1 MSQRMNQIGIMGRA
15 AINKVLKQIIGVSL
29 LLYSHIAFADSYQ
42 AETDKRIKVKISKSG
57 LNRISNPPYK
67 ITQVTGDDS
76 KYRLKYDEDGTNI
89 YFMPLSSI
97 GENIE
102 ISIKNNSGFVQDLEL
117 SVSNIKGQSI
127 IIDGKTSLVA
137 ERIEKS
143 DIAQMLRAMK
153 DNVGAKFYVQPVQKK
168 FSDIGILKV
177 EQSKIY
183 KYKNIV
189 GGIFEVSNK
198 SKMPIT
204 LDVSFFAKQFDNVKS
219 SHPGLTVIEANKTVN
234 VLIVQKL
241 LEK

>member
-1 MSQRMNQIGIMGRA
+1 MSQRGMSR
-15 AINKVLKQIIGVSL
+15 VFKQVIGVSL
-29 LLYSHIAFADSYQ
+29 LLYGHVAFADTYQ
-42 AETDKRIKVKISKSG
+42 AEIDKRLRVKISKSG

-89 YFMPLSSI
+89 YFMPLNSV
-97 GENIE
+97 GENTE
-102 ISIKNNSGFVQDLEL
+102 ISIKNNAGFVQDLEL
-117 SVSNIKGQSI
+117 LVSDISGQSI

-137 ERIEKS
+137 EHTEKS

-153 DNVGAKFYVQPVQKK
+153 DNVNSKFYVQSILKK
-168 FSDIGILKV
+168 FNNIGVLSV

-189 GGIFEVSNK
+189 GGIFAVSNK
-198 SKMPIT
+198 GKVSST
-204 LDVSFFAKQFDNVKS
+204 LDVSIFAKQFDNVKS
-219 SHPGLTVIEANKTVN
+219 SHPGLSIIEPNKTIN